1 MITMKLIIRSIIGL
15 VMALSFTTSM
25 AQPTVRFDATKT
37 HQHITGFGG
46 FVCSPQFQYGHM
58 SNADIEKVW
67 GPTSTV
73 GCNIMRLYIPIGRN
87 AWSQSLQTAKKAKQM
102 GLIIFAS
109 PWGQP
114 AEWKTNGTSNAQNSD
129 GTLGYLK
136 KENWA
141 DYAQYLEDYVQYLR
155 QNGVELDAISI
166 QNEPDWHA
174 SYAGCMWSATDIANF
189 VKTYGPT
196 ISCKVMAP
204 ETLAVS
210 DSYVNALNKNDV
222 LPGFDIYGGHQY
234 GGIQSAYKNLA
245 AKGKEIWMTEYLINW
260 NENKPDAEKRN
271 FDFSKDFFDF
281 FRAINTCMAGDFN
294 AWIHYAAKRYYAMLG
309 DGTTGAGSSGTITKR
324 GYIMAHFAKYV
335 TGMTRIDIDFG
346 ATPLEGSAYL
356 SQTGD
361 TVVAVVANTTNE
373 DTPVTLDLPFYTQK
387 GELLSTTKTKSM
399 TTTTLTPDTETCR
412 PVSTFPAQ
420 SVSTVL
426 FIMSR
431 NRQVSNMKGST
442 TRFDRLDDMSAT
454 KSAFGTNYKMSG
466 KTKKLDHSNPLISSR
481 ADASNGYVALDDR
494 YSRLVVE
501 VKKVTSTMNYSSAKT
516 TLIYVNNAGA
526 VSSHDYGDLNLERRE
541 NFTLTFDL
549 SPKTLKDGCIGLIS
563 LTNNNWSSTLTLTLG
578 DVTLDK
584 GNNSLY
590 AATLSGNYVEDDS
603 YVQEYTADAFCTSL
617 DMSACSSCPSTSP
630 WLQGTNRVVW
640 LPETNSVGGA
650 NLIHADLCHRLELST
665 EGGAFRPARSFQ
677 ADQIIFTTTVNGC
690 RLLML
695 PFNAVIP
702 EGAKAY
708 TIGDDLTLTQMR
720 SIPAHTPVLIEAEG
734 EVVFTG
740 QGEVGY
746 FTSPLTDMFRGTYTP
761 IPLYTSDYLLDY
773 QNGQWGFRRLDA
785 PTTLGVFDVYA
796 ALNSQAAF
804 VPIASDAL
812 SISTITSES
821 EMPVKVFDLQ
831 GRQISAQPQ
840 KPGIYIKSGKKIVV
854 K

>member
-1 MITMKLIIRSIIGL
+1 ML
-15 VMALSFTTSM
+15 LSLTLS
-25 AQPTVRFDATKT
+25 AQRATVRINAQTKY
-37 HQHITGFGG
+37 QHITGFGG

-210 DSYVNALNKNDV
+210 DSYVNALNKSDV

-617 DMSACSSCPSTSP
+617 DMSACSSCPSTFP

-650 NLIHADLCHRLELST
+650 NLIHTDLCHRLELST

>member
-1 MITMKLIIRSIIGL
+1 
-15 VMALSFTTSM
+15 
-25 AQPTVRFDATKT
+25 
-37 HQHITGFGG
+37 
-46 FVCSPQFQYGHM
+46 
-58 SNADIEKVW
+58 
-67 GPTSTV
+67 
-73 GCNIMRLYIPIGRN
+73 
-87 AWSQSLQTAKKAKQM
+87 
-102 GLIIFAS
+102 
-109 PWGQP
+109 
-114 AEWKTNGTSNAQNSD
+114 
-129 GTLGYLK
+129 
-136 KENWA
+136 
-141 DYAQYLEDYVQYLR
+141 
-155 QNGVELDAISI
+155 
-166 QNEPDWHA
+166 
-174 SYAGCMWSATDIANF
+174 
-189 VKTYGPT
+189 
-196 ISCKVMAP
+196 
-204 ETLAVS
+204 
-210 DSYVNALNKNDV
+210 
-222 LPGFDIYGGHQY
+222 
-234 GGIQSAYKNLA
+234 
-245 AKGKEIWMTEYLINW
+245 
-260 NENKPDAEKRN
+260 
-271 FDFSKDFFDF
+271 
-281 FRAINTCMAGDFN
+281 
-294 AWIHYAAKRYYAMLG
+294 
-309 DGTTGAGSSGTITKR
+309 
-324 GYIMAHFAKYV
+324 
-335 TGMTRIDIDFG
+335 MTRIDIDFG

-617 DMSACSSCPSTSP
+617 DMSACSSCPSTFP

-650 NLIHADLCHRLELST
+650 NLIHTDLCHRLELST

>member
-1 MITMKLIIRSIIGL
+1 
-15 VMALSFTTSM
+15 MALSFTNLV

-46 FVCSPQFQYGHM
+46 FVCSPQFQYNHM
-58 SNADIEKVW
+58 STTEIKKVW
-67 GPTSTV
+67 GPESTI

-87 AWSQSLQTAKKAKQM
+87 AWSQSLETAKNAKKM
-102 GLIIFAS
+102 GLIVFAS

-114 AEWKTNGTSNAQNSD
+114 AEWKTNGTSNAMNSD

-155 QNGVELDAISI
+155 KNGVELDAISI

-174 SYAGCMWSATDIANF
+174 TYAGCMWSATDIADF

-210 DSYVNALNKNDV
+210 DNYANALNKADV

-260 NENKPDAEKRN
+260 NENKADAEKRN
-271 FDFSKDFFDF
+271 YDFSKDFFDF
-281 FRAINTCMAGDFN
+281 FRAINTCMLGDFN
-294 AWIHYAAKRYYAMLG
+294 AWVHYAAKRYYALLG
-309 DGTTGAGSSGTITKR
+309 DGTTGAGSSGSITKR

-346 ATPLEGSAYL
+346 ATSLEGSAYL

-361 TVVAVVANTTNE
+361 TVVAVVANATDE
-373 DTPVTLDLPFYTQK
+373 EAPVTLDLPFYTQK

-399 TTTTLTPDTETCR
+399 TATTLSSEAETCR
-412 PVSTFPAQ
+412 PIATFPAQ
-420 SVSTVL
+420 SVSTVR
-426 FIMSR
+426 FVRSR
-431 NRQVSNMKGST
+431 NRQASNMKGST
-442 TRFDRLDDMSAT
+442 TRFDRLDDMTAT

-466 KTKKLDHSNPLISSR
+466 KTKKLDHSNPLISTQTGIT
-481 ADASNGYVALDDR
+481 NGYVAFNDR
-494 YSRLVVE
+494 YSRLVIE

-516 TLIYVNNAGA
+516 TITYVNAAGKVA
-526 VSSHDYGDLNLERRE
+526 SHDYGDLSLERRE
-541 NFTLTFDL
+541 NFNLVFDL
-549 SPKTLKDGCIGLIS
+549 SPATLKDGCIGLIS

-578 DVTLDK
+578 DVTLDN
-584 GNNSLY
+584 GTSSPY
-590 AATLSGNYVEDDS
+590 AATLSGDYVEDDS
-603 YVQEYTADAFCTSL
+603 YVQEFTTDALCTSL
-617 DMSACSSCPSTSP
+617 DMSACSSCPSSFP

-640 LPETNSVGGA
+640 MPDDTSVGGA
-650 NLIHADLCHRLELST
+650 NLIVGDQCRQLELST
-665 EGGAFRPARSFQ
+665 NGGAFRPVRSFQ
-677 ADQIIFTTTVNGC
+677 ADKITLTTTVNGC

-695 PFNAVIP
+695 PFNAIIP

-720 SIPAHTPVLIEAEG
+720 SIPAHTPVFIEGLG
-734 EVVFTG
+734 EMSFTG

-746 FTSPLTDMFRGTYTP
+746 FTSPLTDTFRGTYTP
-761 IPLYTSDYLLDY
+761 MPLYAGDYVLDY
-773 QNGQWGFRRLDA
+773 QDGQWGFRRLDA
-785 PTTLGVFDVYA
+785 PTTLGVFGVYA
-796 ALNSQAAF
+796 SLNSQAAF
-804 VPIASDAL
+804 VPIASDVL
-812 SISTITSES
+812 GITTITSEGT
-821 EMPVKVFDLQ
+821 MPAKVFDLQ
-831 GRQISAQPQ
+831 GRQLSTQPL
-840 KPGIYIKSGKKIVV
+840 KPGIYIKNGKKIIVR
-854 K
+854 

>member
-155 QNGVELDAISI
+155 QNGVELGARRIL
-166 QNEPDWHA
+166 NENDWHA

-210 DSYVNALNKNDV
+210 DSYVNALNKSDV

-346 ATPLEGSAYL
+346 ATPLEGSASL

-617 DMSACSSCPSTSP
+617 DMSACSSCPSTFP

-650 NLIHADLCHRLELST
+650 NLIHTDLCHRLELST